1 MEQLLTPEVAA
12 EKLAVSVKTVKN
24 LLRSGKLRGVKVGN
38 LWRLRQKAL
47 QEYLREQP
55 PSDKPLVPGEASAS
69 EQTRQDYLAGR
80 DKGKA
85 LESYK
90 PRTPLGRRLW
100 EIRAKIVASG
110 EPLLGWEEIEREVA
124 ERRGEAE

>member
-1 MEQLLTPEVAA
+1 ME
-12 EKLAVSVKTVKN
+12 
-24 LLRSGKLRGVKVGN
+24 
-38 LWRLRQKAL
+38 
-47 QEYLREQP
+47 EYLREQTP
-55 PSDKPLVPGEASAS
+55 FDKPLALGEAAAS

>member
-1 MEQLLTPEVAA
+1 MEQLLTPEAAA
-12 EKLAVSVKTVKN
+12 EKLAVSAKTVKN

-38 LWRLRQKAL
+38 LWRLREEAL
-47 QEYLREQP
+47 EEYLREQP
-55 PSDKPLVPGEASAS
+55 PFDKPLAPEKATANA
-69 EQTRQDYLAGR
+69 QPWQDHLAVR

-85 LESYK
+85 LDSYK